1 MMLAA
6 QYFGIKNVRVGDV
19 IKPTCGSNQ
28 VLIKIAYAG
37 ICGSDLHNYNKG
49 MFMTYTPEIMGH
61 EFSGMVI
68 EVGSNVSGIH
78 PGDHVVG
85 DPRVGCG
92 NCFWCE
98 KDEVNLC
105 PNLGFIGEVSPGCF
119 AEYLTLD
126 SHKLLKIP
134 KEVDLQEAA
143 LVEPLGVALHI
154 IGRLKLQSSHTLG
167 IMGGGPIGLL
177 TLMAAKALYRC
188 RVHLV
193 DIAPARLILAEKLGA
208 DRTFTR
214 APEQG
219 NYVDAAVEA
228 VGLGVT
234 LNACLSWLRPEGK
247 LVMAGLYEEKI
258 DFDPN
263 PIVAKEIAI
272 SGINAYEWA
281 DLELAVQL
289 IAEKKVD
296 VKKVVSHVYPLS
308 QINEAFELITSKNK
322 DAVKILI
329 AP

>member
-6 QYFGIKNVRVGDV
+6 QYFGIRDVKVGDV
-19 IKPTCGSNQ
+19 IKPTCGSDQ

-61 EFSGMVI
+61 EFSGVVI
-68 EVGSNVSGIH
+68 EVGSDVSGIH

-92 NCFWCE
+92 KCCWCE

-105 PNLGFIGEVSPGCF
+105 PNLGFIGEVSPGSF
-119 AEYLTLD
+119 AEYLTLE
-126 SHKLLKIP
+126 SHKLLKVP
-134 KEVDLQEAA
+134 QEVDLREAA

-154 IGRLKLQSSHTLG
+154 VGKLKLHSSDTLG
-167 IMGGGPIGLL
+167 IMGAGPIGLL

-188 RVHLV
+188 QVHIV
-193 DIAPARLILAEKLGA
+193 DITPARLMLAEKLGA
-208 DRTFTR
+208 DKTFTR
-214 APEQG
+214 VPEQG

-247 LVMAGLYEEKI
+247 LIMAGLYEEKI

-263 PIVAKEIAI
+263 PIVAKEIVI
-272 SGINAYEWA
+272 SGINAYETA
-281 DLELAVQL
+281 DLEMAVHL
-289 IAEKKVD
+289 IAENRVD
-296 VKKVVSHVYPLS
+296 VKRVISHVYSLS
-308 QINEAFELITSKNK
+308 QINEALDLAASKNK